1 MENGSLSDWL
11 CRKDCLEV
19 QSWNYRIQIALD
31 VANGLHYLHN
41 FTDPI
46 CVHKR
51 ICSSNVLLN
60 RHLRAKIANFSCA
73 HSAKQEE
80 YMNSSMRLALGE
92 KGYMAPE
99 YIEYGLVAP
108 EIDVYA
114 FGVVLLELVTGKEA
128 VFIQDEEEMQLSEAI
143 ISIMEEGDGEAE
155 LGGLIDPCL
164 MEKCSMKLVLR
175 LVKLSLAC
183 LEQEPERRPSM
194 GEIVSSL
201 LKIQVDVQKSEP
213 YLWRGGNF

>member
-1 MENGSLSDWL
+1 
-11 CRKDCLEV
+11 
-19 QSWNYRIQIALD
+19 
-31 VANGLHYLHN
+31 
-41 FTDPI
+41 
-46 CVHKR
+46 VHKR

-73 HSAKQEE
+73 HSAKKEE
-80 YMNSSMRLALGE
+80 YMNSSMTLALGE

-143 ISIMEEGDGEAE
+143 ISIMEEDDGEAE

-183 LEQEPERRPSM
+183 LEQEPESRPSM

-213 YLWRGGNF
+213 YLWRGCNF

>member
-1 MENGSLSDWL
+1 
-11 CRKDCLEV
+11 
-19 QSWNYRIQIALD
+19 
-31 VANGLHYLHN
+31 
-41 FTDPI
+41 
-46 CVHKR
+46 
-51 ICSSNVLLN
+51 
-60 RHLRAKIANFSCA
+60 
-73 HSAKQEE
+73 
-80 YMNSSMRLALGE
+80 MNSSMRLALGE

-164 MEKCSMKLVLR
+164 MEKCGMKLVLR